1 MVTSVPSTVFL
12 QRSSRPCAPEPRA
25 VEARLPPGRTCAP
38 PPPPWHPPFWPLCL
52 SLSSVLFV
60 HFLNVPRRSEIMAFV
75 LHQTCFPQPG
85 PSGRA
90 RAVRSCP
97 RVPPASLP
105 AWPFASSAA
114 AGLAS
119 PVPPPT
125 PEHPRPPGR
134 PAGQHPRAARHG
146 DLPHHRPRLR
156 EREGSKETQV
166 GGPWRWRG
174 FGPGLWLS

>member
-1 MVTSVPSTVFL
+1 
-12 QRSSRPCAPEPRA
+12 
-25 VEARLPPGRTCAP
+25 
-38 PPPPWHPPFWPLCL
+38 
-52 SLSSVLFV
+52 
-60 HFLNVPRRSEIMAFV
+60 MAFV

-119 PVPPPT
+119 PVPPPPQNT
-125 PEHPRPPGR
+125 HALLDVRLDSI
-134 PAGQHPRAARHG
+134 RALHAMEIFPIIVHVSVNEKAAK
-146 DLPHHRPRLR
+146 RLR
-156 EREGSKETQV
+156 
-166 GGPWRWRG
+166 
-174 FGPGLWLS
+174 